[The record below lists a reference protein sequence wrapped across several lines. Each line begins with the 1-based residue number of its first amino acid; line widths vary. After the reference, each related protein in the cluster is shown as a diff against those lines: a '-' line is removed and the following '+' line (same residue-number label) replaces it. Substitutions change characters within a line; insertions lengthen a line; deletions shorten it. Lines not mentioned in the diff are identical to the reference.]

1 MRKPAR
7 LVVMAVTVPFLGG
20 CFAVLPSPLP
30 TEPAE
35 REALDIRGVVL
46 ADSGDGERVEF
57 RDVLAVQWTDDDIQI
72 VGSLVSDNGAG
83 EVVTRTFPYSSL
95 SGVLVRQLDAGPT
108 SGVIGVV
115 IVGAVAIVMVA
126 VNGRVCET
134 VGCG

>member
-7 LVVMAVTVPFLGG
+7 LIVLAVTVPFLGG

-30 TEPAE
+30 DAPAE

-57 RDVLAVQWTDDDIQI
+57 RDVLSVQWTDDDIQI
-72 VGSLVSDNGAG
+72 VGWLVSDNGA
-83 EVVTRTFPYSSL
+83 EVVTRTFPFSSL

-108 SGVIGVV
+108 SGIIGVV

-134 VGCG
+134 VGCD